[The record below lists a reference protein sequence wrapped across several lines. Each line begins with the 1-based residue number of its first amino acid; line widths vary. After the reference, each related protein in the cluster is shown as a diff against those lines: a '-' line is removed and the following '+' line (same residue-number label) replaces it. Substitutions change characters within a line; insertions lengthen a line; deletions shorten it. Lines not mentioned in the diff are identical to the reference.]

1 MHDIAEYDLAETNEE
16 EEVHGTLAP
25 ARGPSIELPS
35 IRHLIGHVRGPQSFP
50 GESDTRRRLFP
61 SRPSGDDNFSGG
73 LGPVYGNP
81 HQHRFVDLND
91 NPYRPRV
98 NPPVDDGH
106 IVRTVR
112 EAVEQRMAEINDLV
126 AGDINVLVEAE
137 VRRQVD
143 SILPSLVRDEVHRQL
158 SSSSSSFPPQPAMAA
173 GSEMERR
180 ATAKSQGAG
189 SCPPQHGGQQRL
201 MLGAGDNLAQPPTG
215 NQHQPGLT
223 SPAGR
228 GGPQY
233 SRLPPVGQFDR
244 LVRGGGERRRE
255 EPWKEESA
263 ESPVPPDD
271 PDGGRGGR
279 GGSAERE

>member
-1 MHDIAEYDLAETNEE
+1 MHDIAEYDLAETDEE
-16 EEVHGTLAP
+16 EEVHGTLTP
-25 ARGPSIELPS
+25 ARGPSTELPS
-35 IRHLIGHVRGPQSFP
+35 IRHLIGDVRGPQSFP

-61 SRPSGDDNFSGG
+61 SRPSGDNNWSGG

-81 HQHRFVDLND
+81 NQHRFVDLND

-98 NPPVDDGH
+98 DPPVDDGY

-126 AGDINVLVEAE
+126 AGDINSLVEAE
-137 VRRQVD
+137 VRRRVD
-143 SILPSLVRDEVHRQL
+143 SILPSLVREEVARQL
-158 SSSSSSFPPQPAMAA
+158 SSSSSSFPLQPAMAG

-180 ATAKSQGAG
+180 ATANMQGE
-189 SCPPQHGGQQRL
+189 PRVPQHVGQRGL
-201 MLGAGDNLAQPPTG
+201 LVGAGDNPAKPPTG
-215 NQHQPGLT
+215 NQYQPGLS
-223 SPAGR
+223 SPAGS

-244 LVRGGGERRRE
+244 LLRRDGARRKE
-255 EPWKEESA
+255 EPWKEDSA

-271 PDGGRGGR
+271 QDGGRGGGR
-279 GGSAERE
+279 GGSAGRE